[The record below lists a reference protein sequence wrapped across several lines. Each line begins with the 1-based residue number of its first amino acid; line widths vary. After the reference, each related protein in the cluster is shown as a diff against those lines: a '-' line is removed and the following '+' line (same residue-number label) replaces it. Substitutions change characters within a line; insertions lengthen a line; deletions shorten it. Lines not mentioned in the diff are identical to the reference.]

1 MTYKYK
7 PQGFFMKIQL
17 VISILVI
24 LVLIGCIQSEP
35 TMDLPVEIALQKAM
49 DESIIDSGVKG
60 VSAAIIF
67 PDGKMWKGAS
77 GMSHEGV
84 PVTTDMLF
92 DIGSIEKVFQAA
104 LTLDLVEE
112 GLISLDDPLEKWFPP
127 YPNIDG
133 KITIRQL
140 LGMTSGLD
148 KIVDD
153 VNSPWRIG
161 YENIDFDKA
170 WTWED
175 LYNTFITEP
184 NFEPGTKCEYSTT
197 NYIVLKHIIEKV
209 TQSQQTVEFENRI
222 IRPYELNQ
230 TLVDF
235 SKPIP
240 ESLQIVHGWCDT
252 GGDGKVDDIS
262 GNSLAWLASISPLLV
277 YSTPSDMV
285 KWIDALFHKKS
296 VLKAETLEA
305 MLSFRSP
312 VQNEPMMNGY
322 GLGVVDINLGTLM
335 PRWRDVK
342 FYGHLGSQFGYST
355 FVGYS
360 PELETSAAIMFNR
373 GCDRE
378 TNRAVATVS
387 GAFFDVLFRRLGVKE
402 LDEQG
407 SVSDMIEELKKSP
420 EDVHLM
426 YKIARMHQAN
436 NDDYEAM
443 LMYEEILKRDPEDK
457 YGYGMDALYWKVSYD
472 GVIFKK
478 PEGLISFIADHPD
491 YKDIQD
497 AYKWLAKTYKRRN
510 EIVKAVEV
518 YRQAVQVFSQDAYFL
533 NHVAWWIFEN
543 KVESEY
549 ATAISYAEEAIALC
563 PEECSIWDTLAWL
576 YFAAGRQE
584 KAIEAS
590 EKALSL
596 VPDDKSDEYY
606 EKALNEI
613 KKGR

>member
-1 MTYKYK
+1 MN
-7 PQGFFMKIQL
+7 IQR
-17 VISILVI
+17 VISILAI
-24 LVLIGCIQSEP
+24 LVLIGCNQSER
-35 TMDLPVEIALQKAM
+35 TMDMPVDMALQQAM

-77 GMSHEGV
+77 GISHGSV

-92 DIGSIEKVFQAA
+92 DIGSIEKIFQAA
-104 LTLDLVEE
+104 LTLNLVEE

-153 VNSPWRIG
+153 ANSPWRIG
-161 YENIDFDKA
+161 YDNIDFDKL

-175 LYNTFITEP
+175 LYNTYITEP
-184 NFEPGTKCEYSTT
+184 NFEPGAKCEYSTT

-209 TQSQQTVEFENRI
+209 TRSQQTVEFENRI

-235 SKPIP
+235 SKPTP
-240 ESLQIVHGWCDT
+240 ESLQIVHGWCDI
-252 GGDGKVDDIS
+252 GADGKADDIS
-262 GNSLAWLASISPLLV
+262 GNSLDWLASISPMLV

-285 KWIDALFHKKS
+285 KWIDALFHKKT
-296 VLKAETLEA
+296 VLKAETLAA

-322 GLGVVDINLGTLM
+322 GLGVVDINLGTFM
-335 PRWRDVK
+335 PRWGDVK
-342 FYGHLGSQFGYST
+342 VYGHLGSQFGYTT
-355 FVGYS
+355 FVGYC
-360 PELETSAAIMFNR
+360 PELETSVAIMFNR

-378 TNRAVATVS
+378 TDRAVATVS
-387 GAFFDVLFRRLGVKE
+387 GAFFDVLFRRLGVEE
-402 LDEQG
+402 LDEQN
-407 SVSDMIEELKKSP
+407 SVSDLIDELKKSP
-420 EDVHLM
+420 DDVHLM
-426 YKIARMHQAN
+426 YKIAQMQQAN

-443 LMYEEILKRDPEDK
+443 LMYEEILKRDPEDE
-457 YGYGMDALYWKVSYD
+457 YGYRMDALFWKVSYD

-478 PEGLISFIADHPD
+478 PEGLISFITDHPD
-491 YKDIQD
+491 YKDIQG

-510 EIVKAVEV
+510 EMVKAVEV
-518 YRQAVQVFSQDAYFL
+518 YKQAIQEFREDAYFL
-533 NHVAWWIFEN
+533 NHVAWWIFDN
-543 KVESEY
+543 KVDSEY
-549 ATAISYAEEAIALC
+549 ATAISYAEEAIALH
-563 PEECSIWDTLAWL
+563 PEECSIWDTLAQL
-576 YFAAGRQE
+576 YHVTGQQQ
-584 KAIEAS
+584 KAIRAS

-596 VPDDKSDEYY
+596 APENQYEEYKEYLDK
-606 EKALNEI
+606 I
-613 KKGR
+613 KKGN